1 MSGGPSGG
9 SGGQTSGPVGH
20 TGLGTANPNADPSL
34 PGGRFG
40 NDPIGGWVSR
50 NLGGKYTGFQSPKP
64 GTVGGAP
71 SWVTSGEYRDP
82 RSPFYTGPP
91 VRSLVSAGDKEEEK
105 PVETAEKDP
114 LYDDAAILAAQRR
127 NLRMRR
133 RPLLSQ
139 TPEDSTLGSSGVI
152 FNRQDYGS
160 TI

>member
-1 MSGGPSGG
+1 MSGTGPGAAGNPG
-9 SGGQTSGPVGH
+9 SRGLRSADEAAQQNSFAGLFGPM
-20 TGLGTANPNADPSL
+20 S
-34 PGGRFG
+34 
-40 NDPIGGWVSR
+40 S
-50 NLGGKYTGFQSPKP
+50 LGGKYTGFQSPKP
-64 GTVGGAP
+64 GTVGSAP

-91 VRSLVSAGDKEEEK
+91 VRSLVSAGDKEEEEE
-105 PVETAEKDP
+105 PAEAAEKDP

-139 TPEDSTLGSSGVI
+139 APADTSLGSSGLV
-152 FNRQDYGS
+152 FDRQDYGS